1 MNFKIARSI
10 APLACVALVACHM
23 PGTPDKAPTGQ
34 VVATVEGEEITVA
47 ELRAEMANA
56 PPQANAAAAKALEK
70 AALSEIVARKLMAH
84 AAHDQGLDKSP
95 EFAMMKQRANQT
107 LLAQSLQRKLASSV
121 LTASRSDAEAFVA
134 SHPTMFANRRILTL
148 DQLRMPRP
156 KTPADLKDFEPL
168 HTMPDI
174 EAMLTKKGIPFQKSI
189 QTVDTLQ
196 ADPNVIDKLE
206 KLPPGEPFMIP
217 AGDAVVVNQIKDSK
231 LSPVI
236 GDDAV
241 KVALVAVRNMKT
253 QQAVATGV
261 NNLLSANETKIQYN
275 PAYKPDKPLRVPVP
289 GQTPPPAATAAAA
302 AATVAP
308 PAKP

>member
-1 MNFKIARSI
+1 MNLKIARSI
-10 APLACVALVACHM
+10 APLACVALVACHI
-23 PGTPDKAPTGQ
+23 PGTKDKAPAGQ
-34 VVATVEGEEITVA
+34 VVATVDGEEITVA
-47 ELRAEMANA
+47 ELRAEMAGA
-56 PPQANAAAAKALEK
+56 PPQPNAAAVKAMEK
-70 AALSEIVARKLMAH
+70 AALNEIVARKLMAH

-107 LLAQSLQRKLASSV
+107 LMAQALQRKLASTV
-121 LTASRSDAEAFVA
+121 LTASRSDAETFVA
-134 SHPTMFANRRILTL
+134 AHPTMFANRRILTL

-168 HTMPDI
+168 HSMPEI
-174 EAMLTKKGIPFQKSI
+174 EAMLTKKGLPFQKSV

-196 ADPNVIDKLE
+196 ADPAVIDKLE

-217 AGDAVVVNQIKDSK
+217 AGDAIVVNQIKDSRP
-231 LSPVI
+231 SPVV

-241 KVALVAVRNMKT
+241 KVALVAVKNLKT

-261 NNLLSANETKIQYN
+261 NNLLAANETKIQYN

-289 GQTPPPAATAAAA
+289 GQAPPAAAAPAAAPA
-302 AATVAP
+302 A

>member
-1 MNFKIARSI
+1 MNLKIARSI

-23 PGTPDKAPTGQ
+23 PGTKDKAPAGQ
-34 VVATVEGEEITVA
+34 VVATVDGEEITVA

-56 PPQANAAAAKALEK
+56 PPQPNAAAAKALEK

-95 EFAMMKQRANQT
+95 EFAMMKQRANQG
-107 LLAQSLQRKLASSV
+107 LLAQALQRKLASSV

-134 SHPTMFANRRILTL
+134 SHPTMFAERKILTL

-168 HTMPDI
+168 HNMGEI
-174 EAMLTKKGIPFQKSI
+174 EAMLNKKGIPFQKSV
-189 QTVDTLQ
+189 QTVDTMQ
-196 ADPNVIDKLE
+196 ADPAVIDKLE

-217 AGDAVVVNQIKDSK
+217 AGDAIVVNQIKDTK
-231 LSPVI
+231 LSPVT

-241 KVALVAVRNMKT
+241 KVAMVAVRNQKT
-253 QQAVATGV
+253 QQAVARGV
-261 NNLLSANETKIQYN
+261 NNLIATNESKIQYN

-289 GQTPPPAATAAAA
+289 GETPPAAAAPAAAPA
-302 AATVAP
+302 A

>member
-10 APLACVALVACHM
+10 APLACVALVACHI
-23 PGTPDKAPTGQ
+23 PGTKDKAPAGQ
-34 VVATVEGEEITVA
+34 VVATVDGEEITVA

-56 PPQANAAAAKALEK
+56 PAQPNAAAAKALEK

-107 LLAQSLQRKLASSV
+107 LLAQALQRKLASTV
-121 LTASRSDAEAFVA
+121 LTASRGDAETFVA
-134 SHPTMFANRRILTL
+134 AHPTMFAERKILTL
-148 DQLRMPRP
+148 DQLKMPRP

-168 HTMPDI
+168 HTMPEI
-174 EAMLTKKGIPFQKSI
+174 EALLTKKGIPFQKSV

-196 ADPNVIDKLE
+196 ADPNTIERLE

-217 AGDAVVVNQIKDSK
+217 AGDAIIVNQIKEAK
-231 LSPVI
+231 ANPVT
-236 GDDAV
+236 GEDAV
-241 KVALVAVRNMKT
+241 KLAMVAVRNQHT
-253 QQAVATGV
+253 QQAVAKGV
-261 NNLLSANETKIQYN
+261 NNLLAANEAKIQYN
-275 PAYKPDKPLRVPVP
+275 PAYKPDKPLRIPVP
-289 GQTPPPAATAAAA
+289 GEAPPAAPAAAA
-302 AATVAP
+302 PAAPA

>member
-1 MNFKIARSI
+1 MNLKIARSI

-23 PGTPDKAPTGQ
+23 PGAKDKAPTGQ
-34 VVATVEGEEITVA
+34 VVATVDGEEITVA
-47 ELRAEMANA
+47 ELRAEMAGA
-56 PPQANAAAAKALEK
+56 PAQPNAAAAKAMEK

-84 AAHDQGLDKSP
+84 AAHDQNLDKSP

-107 LLAQSLQRKLASSV
+107 LLAQALQRKLASTV
-121 LTASRSDAEAFVA
+121 LTASRPDAEAFVTA
-134 SHPTMFANRRILTL
+134 HPTMFANRKILTL

-168 HTMPDI
+168 HSLPEI
-174 EAMLTKKGIPFQKSI
+174 EAMLNKKGIPFQKSV

-217 AGDAVVVNQIKDSK
+217 AGDAIVVNQIKDAK
-231 LSPVI
+231 LSPVT

-261 NNLLSANETKIQYN
+261 NNLLAANETKIQYN
-275 PAYKPDKPLRVPVP
+275 PAYKPDKPLRIPVP
-289 GQTPPPAATAAAA
+289 GQAPPTATASAA
-302 AATVAP
+302 AATVTP